1 MTIID
6 IIMCLVSTDA
16 CLTRDSC
23 CRRQD
28 KDGKLTRLEF
38 STFLHPEEAE
48 HMRDVVVTET
58 IEDID
63 ADGDGK
69 ISIDEYIGE
78 RLVGWR
84 SVSDIIEAE
93 IEHSNFLLL

>member
-1 MTIID
+1 MRGTAS
-6 IIMCLVSTDA
+6 LLTTD
-16 CLTRDSC
+16 CSC
-23 CRRQD
+23 RCRQD

-63 ADGDGK
+63 ANGDGK
-69 ISIDEYIGE
+69 ISVDEYIGE
-78 RLVGWR
+78 HVY
-84 SVSDIIEAE
+84 
-93 IEHSNFLLL
+93 LLSLTTVLL